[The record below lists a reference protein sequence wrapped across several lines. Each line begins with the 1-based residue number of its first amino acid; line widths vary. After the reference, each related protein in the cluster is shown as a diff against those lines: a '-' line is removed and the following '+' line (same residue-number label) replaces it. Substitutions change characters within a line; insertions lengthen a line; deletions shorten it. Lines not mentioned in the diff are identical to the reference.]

1 MKKKILASLENLKNE
16 NQLNHKDLMN
26 SVITLRY
33 SPAPVHAPA
42 PTPISPERHG
52 HYSRT
57 PQTREHSTSVTSRHI
72 RRRETLSS
80 VFDQDET
87 GISREDLGSPEGE
100 GDEIAVEPV
109 FLTQEVLSRDPSLTS
124 LVTSKDTDGWPQDR
138 MIINVIENDV
148 PPRTGRSPSPGS
160 KTYIPQDIL
169 AEFHGDLYGR
179 KEMRIAGQKMMG
191 KLNVVKEPEM
201 STDSPAYIAPAWRPP
216 RSRTPIQFLET
227 PSRRAPKP
235 LRQPPAESVPKS
247 LTVQPLARRVL
258 RRPKSTPP
266 RISSP
271 RDSRDLP
278 VQQILSDSSLP
289 TNLTQ
294 GDEEGFSMVAQVS
307 SPSGDTCGSIPPPPS
322 PDILLVG
329 TVAPSAPRLD
339 PVSEV
344 EEKSS
349 VASCSV
355 VDGTSQVEGVAN
367 LSEVLDEADII
378 QESQNNET
386 GSSEE
391 KEQQLGFVEKE
402 TEKAEKSQEVEEVQN
417 LFLHEH
423 TVFSSVHGE
432 AIIEKQNPF
441 TADAVSDEITRDET
455 AHSED
460 KTEKQQDEI
469 PNEDNT
475 IREETPP
482 HPPGS
487 PDIVSTPDFT
497 EGVDMSLDLEA
508 ELREAMEGLDDLA
521 DAEESGDKRTSPELE
536 AW

>member
-1 MKKKILASLENLKNE
+1 M
-16 NQLNHKDLMN
+16 
-26 SVITLRY
+26 
-33 SPAPVHAPA
+33 HAPA

-72 RRRETLSS
+72 RRWETLSS
-80 VFDQDET
+80 VYDQDET
-87 GISREDLGSPEGE
+87 EISREALGSPEGE

-109 FLTQEVLSRDPSLTS
+109 FLTQEVLSRDPSLAPLLT
-124 LVTSKDTDGWPQDR
+124 TKDTEEWPQDR

-179 KEMRIAGQKMMG
+179 KEIRIAGQKMIG
-191 KLNVVKEPEM
+191 KLTVVKEPEM
-201 STDSPAYIAPAWRPP
+201 STDFPAYIAPAWRPP

-322 PDILLVG
+322 PEALLVG
-329 TVAPSAPRLD
+329 PVVPSAPRLD

-349 VASCSV
+349 LASCSV
-355 VDGTSQVEGVAN
+355 VDGTSQVESVAN
-367 LSEVLDEADII
+367 LSEVEEKADISR
-378 QESQNNET
+378 ESQTNET
-386 GSSEE
+386 GISEE
-391 KEQQLGFVEKE
+391 KEQQSGFVEKE
-402 TEKAEKSQEVEEVQN
+402 TEKVEQSQDVEEVQN
-417 LFLHEH
+417 LCLHEH
-423 TVFSSVHGE
+423 TVFSSVNAE
-432 AIIEKQNPF
+432 AIIEKQNPLS
-441 TADAVSDEITRDET
+441 ADVVSDEITRDET
-455 AHSED
+455 AHNEEE
-460 KTEKQQDEI
+460 TEKQQDEI
-469 PNEDNT
+469 PDEANT
-475 IREETPP
+475 TREEAPP

-508 ELREAMEGLDDLA
+508 ELRAAMEGLDDLA
-521 DAEESGDKRTSPELE
+521 DGEESGDKRSSPELE
-536 AW
+536 PW

>member
-1 MKKKILASLENLKNE
+1 M
-16 NQLNHKDLMN
+16 
-26 SVITLRY
+26 
-33 SPAPVHAPA
+33 HAPA
-42 PTPISPERHG
+42 PTPISPERYG
-52 HYSRT
+52 HE
-57 PQTREHSTSVTSRHI
+57 TREHSTSVTSRHV
-72 RRRETLSS
+72 RKRETLSS
-80 VFDQDET
+80 VYDQDET
-87 GISREDLGSPEGE
+87 EISREDLGSPEGE
-100 GDEIAVEPV
+100 GDEIDVEPV
-109 FLTQEVLSRDPSLTS
+109 FLTQEVLSRGPSLTP
-124 LVTSKDTDGWPQDR
+124 LVTSKDTEEWPQDR

-169 AEFHGDLYGR
+169 AEFQGDLYGR
-179 KEMRIAGQKMMG
+179 KEIRIAGQKMMG

-201 STDSPAYIAPAWRPP
+201 STDWPAYIAPAWRPP

-294 GDEEGFSMVAQVS
+294 GDEEGFSLVAQVS

-322 PDILLVG
+322 PEALLVG
-329 TVAPSAPRLD
+329 TVVPCATRLD

-349 VASCSV
+349 LASCSV
-355 VDGTSQVEGVAN
+355 VDGRSQVEGVAN
-367 LSEVLDEADII
+367 LSEVDEEADIN

-402 TEKAEKSQEVEEVQN
+402 TEKAEQSQDVEEDEN
-417 LFLHEH
+417 FCLREH
-423 TVFSSVHGE
+423 TVFSSVHEE
-432 AIIEKQNPF
+432 AIIDKQNPLM
-441 TADAVSDEITRDET
+441 ADAVGDEITQEET
-455 AHSED
+455 AHNED
-460 KTEKQQDEI
+460 ETEKQRDEI
-469 PNEDNT
+469 PNEANT
-475 IREETPP
+475 TREEAPP
-482 HPPGS
+482 YPPGS

-508 ELREAMEGLDDLA
+508 ELRAAMEGLDDLA

-536 AW
+536 PW

>member
-1 MKKKILASLENLKNE
+1 M
-16 NQLNHKDLMN
+16 
-26 SVITLRY
+26 Y
-33 SPAPVHAPA
+33 
-42 PTPISPERHG
+42 
-52 HYSRT
+52 
-57 PQTREHSTSVTSRHI
+57 
-72 RRRETLSS
+72 
-80 VFDQDET
+80 DQDET
-87 GISREDLGSPEGE
+87 EISREALGSPEGE
-100 GDEIAVEPV
+100 GGEIAVEPV
-109 FLTQEVLSRDPSLTS
+109 FLTQEVLSRDPSLAPLLT
-124 LVTSKDTDGWPQDR
+124 TKDTEEWPQDR
-138 MIINVIENDV
+138 MIINVIENDI

-179 KEMRIAGQKMMG
+179 KEMRIAGQKMIG

-201 STDSPAYIAPAWRPP
+201 STDFSAYIAPAWRPP

-258 RRPKSTPP
+258 LRPKSTPP
-266 RISSP
+266 RINSP

-294 GDEEGFSMVAQVS
+294 GAEEGFSMVAQVS

-322 PDILLVG
+322 PEALLVG
-329 TVAPSAPRLD
+329 PVVPSAPRLD

-349 VASCSV
+349 LASCSV

-367 LSEVLDEADII
+367 LSEVEEKADICR
-378 QESQNNET
+378 ESQTNET
-386 GSSEE
+386 GISEE
-391 KEQQLGFVEKE
+391 KEQQSGFVEKE
-402 TEKAEKSQEVEEVQN
+402 TVEQSQDVEEVQN
-417 LFLHEH
+417 LCLHEH
-423 TVFSSVHGE
+423 TVFSSVNAE
-432 AIIEKQNPF
+432 AIIEKQSPLS
-441 TADAVSDEITRDET
+441 ADVVSDEITRDET
-455 AHSED
+455 AHNDEE
-460 KTEKQQDEI
+460 TEKQQDEI
-469 PNEDNT
+469 PDGANT
-475 IREETPP
+475 TREEAPP

-508 ELREAMEGLDDLA
+508 ELRAAMEGLDDLA
-521 DAEESGDKRTSPELE
+521 DGEESGDKRTSPELE
-536 AW
+536 PW

>member
-1 MKKKILASLENLKNE
+1 M
-16 NQLNHKDLMN
+16 
-26 SVITLRY
+26 
-33 SPAPVHAPA
+33 HAPA
-42 PTPISPERHG
+42 PTPISPERYG

-72 RRRETLSS
+72 KRWETLSS
-80 VFDQDET
+80 VYDQDET
-87 GISREDLGSPEGE
+87 EISREALGSPEGE
-100 GDEIAVEPV
+100 GNEIAVEPV
-109 FLTQEVLSRDPSLTS
+109 FLTQEVLSRDPSLAPLLTR
-124 LVTSKDTDGWPQDR
+124 KDTEEWPQDR
-138 MIINVIENDV
+138 MIINIIENDV
-148 PPRTGRSPSPGS
+148 PSRTGRSPSPGS

-201 STDSPAYIAPAWRPP
+201 STDFPAYIAPAWRPP

-271 RDSRDLP
+271 REFRDLP

-289 TNLTQ
+289 AKLTLD
-294 GDEEGFSMVAQVS
+294 DEEGFSMVAQVS

-322 PDILLVG
+322 PEALLVG
-329 TVAPSAPRLD
+329 TMVPSASRLD

-367 LSEVLDEADII
+367 LSEVEEEVDIG

-391 KEQQLGFVEKE
+391 KDQQSGFEVTE
-402 TEKAEKSQEVEEVQN
+402 TEKAEQSPVVELVEN
-417 LFLHEH
+417 LHGH
-423 TVFSSVHGE
+423 TIFSSVDGE
-432 AIIEKQNPF
+432 AIIDKQNPL
-441 TADAVSDEITRDET
+441 TADAVSDEITRDQT
-455 AHSED
+455 AHNED
-460 KTEKQQDEI
+460 EAEKQQEEI
-469 PNEDNT
+469 PNEANTTGEEDSRDNDAVA
-475 IREETPP
+475 PP

-508 ELREAMEGLDDLA
+508 ELRAAMEGLDDLV
-521 DAEESGDKRTSPELE
+521 DAEESGGKRTSPELE
-536 AW
+536 PW

>member
-1 MKKKILASLENLKNE
+1 M
-16 NQLNHKDLMN
+16 
-26 SVITLRY
+26 
-33 SPAPVHAPA
+33 HAPA
-42 PTPISPERHG
+42 PTPISPDRYG
-52 HYSRT
+52 QYSRT

-72 RRRETLSS
+72 KRWETLSS
-80 VFDQDET
+80 VYDQDET
-87 GISREDLGSPEGE
+87 EMSREALGSPEGE
-100 GDEIAVEPV
+100 GNELAVEPV
-109 FLTQEVLSRDPSLTS
+109 FLTQEVLQHDPNLTPLS
-124 LVTSKDTDGWPQDR
+124 TRKDTEEWPQDR
-138 MIINVIENDV
+138 MIINIIENDV

-179 KEMRIAGQKMMG
+179 KEMRIAGQKMIG
-191 KLNVVKEPEM
+191 KLNVFKEPEM
-201 STDSPAYIAPAWRPP
+201 STDLPAYIAPAWRPP

-247 LTVQPLARRVL
+247 LTVQSLARRVL

-266 RISSP
+266 RIGSP

-294 GDEEGFSMVAQVS
+294 DDVETFSMVAQVS
-307 SPSGDTCGSIPPPPS
+307 SPSADACGFIPPPPS
-322 PDILLVG
+322 PEALLVG
-329 TVAPSAPRLD
+329 TVVPSAPRLD

-349 VASCSV
+349 LASCSV
-355 VDGTSQVEGVAN
+355 ADGTSQVEGVAN
-367 LSEVLDEADII
+367 LSEVEEEVDMS
-378 QESQNNET
+378 QGSQNIET

-391 KEQQLGFVEKE
+391 KEQQTGLEV
-402 TEKAEKSQEVEEVQN
+402 TEAERTELSQEVEEVQN
-417 LFLHEH
+417 LSSHEH
-423 TVFSSVHGE
+423 TLSSSVDGE
-432 AIIEKQNPF
+432 SIIDKQNPL
-441 TADAVSDEITRDET
+441 TTDAWSDEITRDQT
-455 AHSED
+455 AHNEDESE
-460 KTEKQQDEI
+460 KHQDEF
-469 PNEDNT
+469 PNEANTTADDSRDNDAVA
-475 IREETPP
+475 PP

-508 ELREAMEGLDDLA
+508 ELRAAMEGLDDLA
-521 DAEESGDKRTSPELE
+521 DAEESRDKRTSPELE